1 MAKIRDPLP
10 FAEHFGIDPVK
21 LERIGILN
29 PVLNVDTKLFIE
41 QAPSESILRT
51 SSNFLKRASKREM
64 LLGRQRNLDSASA
77 KLPLRVLAM
86 GHSAFEEVHL
96 DQS

>member
-29 PVLNVDTKLFIE
+29 PVLNVDTKLFIDPVLLE
-41 QAPSESILRT
+41 T
-51 SSNFLKRASKREM
+51 SSNSQISTDATSTFRKYFEDIIKLLHASKQK
-64 LLGRQRNLDSASA
+64 GDVA
-77 KLPLRVLAM
+77 
-86 GHSAFEEVHL
+86 
-96 DQS
+96 